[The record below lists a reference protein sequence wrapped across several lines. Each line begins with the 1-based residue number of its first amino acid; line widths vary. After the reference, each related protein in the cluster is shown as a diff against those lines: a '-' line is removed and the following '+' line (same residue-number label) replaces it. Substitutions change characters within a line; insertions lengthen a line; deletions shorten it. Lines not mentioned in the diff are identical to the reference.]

1 MENERNNINKNIKL
15 DALSCD
21 SLSSCLSS
29 SSCSSS
35 SNLTYEEIKVKLE
48 RMQEKRC
55 NNKSYTKS
63 EKICIITNMM
73 KKGMKVEQI
82 AVYLG
87 VSCKTIYRICEND
100 ICNGNKELY
109 KELLKNRKFKSN
121 VNKT

>member
-1 MENERNNINKNIKL
+1 MESFYCFSDICKNIKN
-15 DALSCD
+15 DV
-21 SLSSCLSS
+21 
-29 SSCSSS
+29 
-35 SNLTYEEIKVKLE
+35 YEEIKVNLE

-63 EKICIITNMM
+63 EKICIITNKK